1 MADAMDRTPSS
12 NSDVSD
18 GPAIRRIPANGH
30 VDMEPNEDF
39 FIADESTCSP
49 RGEELEQDVSESDFE
64 GGFDSD
70 ESEGCPEISKMVDDG
85 HLDFDAESSPRLH
98 RQRTRLRTWLSESS
112 QSSLVENSHRG
123 TGL

>member
-1 MADAMDRTPSS
+1 MGPMPSS
-12 NSDVSD
+12 NSDASD
-18 GPAIRRIPANGH
+18 GPAFRRIPANGH
-30 VDMEPNEDF
+30 IAMEADEDF
-39 FIADESTCSP
+39 FIAEESTCSP

-85 HLDFDAESSPRLH
+85 HLDADEESSPRLH

-112 QSSLVENSHRG
+112 QSSLVENSHSG
-123 TGL
+123 TGM